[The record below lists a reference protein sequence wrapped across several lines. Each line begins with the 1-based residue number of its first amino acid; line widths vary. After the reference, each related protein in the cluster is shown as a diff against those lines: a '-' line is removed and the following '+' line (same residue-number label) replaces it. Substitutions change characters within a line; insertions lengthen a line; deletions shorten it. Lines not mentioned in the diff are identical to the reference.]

1 MKKLGELSEKKIKSL
16 EQDKCKLVEEL
27 LQNKTEIQE
36 LKKVN
41 DRFKIDWQDEKKKV
55 NCFKS

>member
-16 EQDKCKLVEEL
+16 EQDKCKLAEEL

-41 DRFKIDWQDEKKKV
+41 DRIKIDWQDEKKKV